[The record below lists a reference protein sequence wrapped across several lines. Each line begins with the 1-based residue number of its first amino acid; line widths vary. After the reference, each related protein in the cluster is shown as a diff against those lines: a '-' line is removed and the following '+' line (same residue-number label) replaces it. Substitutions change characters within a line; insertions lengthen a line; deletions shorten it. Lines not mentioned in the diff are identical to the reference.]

1 MSSLLIFFFKMVHFT
16 NVFTLDI

>member
-1 MSSLLIFFFKMVHFT
+1 MVHFT